1 MFHETLPFP
10 YFEAW
15 DRLRRES
22 HHYAQQFA
30 REGVPV
36 RFRQM
41 ISPPSAEPDTINWT
55 NIESVTYQETYVR
68 LPVANILDRV
78 CGIVPREELY
88 HVGNAYGAYPIR
100 RQRQLCPEY
109 EQAVRVMMDSNL
121 LPELHSYMY
130 TGIPVRDS
138 QYFGSEPRREDDG
151 IIRVGPLEVFKA
163 MHVCGVQIPEPLFQ
177 FYGECRRIEDMAM
190 APAPYDPTTPVWHGQ
205 YPWREYPNR
214 QQQAYDQALNA
225 RIDQVMA
232 TNWPPRYPTW
242 EAVWGPWNTQ
252 QWTPEQRAARDK
264 RNQEYKETRE
274 RALALLERVV
284 APEEFKSFNDNKYI
298 ELTGKKYRYRIKQ
311 AGQTALYNLK
321 SGVVEQNA
329 CLQLTDN
336 TAPTEDRVVMEY
348 LMIKNKENKYLKTA
362 NLFPTGNGLSIDA
375 MAQLTASRLYPSFG
389 DSFMDT
395 SPLLSRLRSS
405 IGNIFSGGS

>member
-1 MFHETLPFP
+1 MFHETLPPP
-10 YFEAW
+10 YAEAW

-22 HHYAQQFA
+22 HHYAGQFA

-36 RFRQM
+36 RLQRM

-55 NIESVTYQETYVR
+55 NIESVTYQEWYVR
-68 LPVANILDRV
+68 LQVPDILDRV
-78 CGIVPREELY
+78 CGMVPREEL
-88 HVGNAYGAYPIR
+88 HVLESFYRGYNFR
-100 RQRQLCPEY
+100 HQRQLCPEY

-121 LPELHSYMY
+121 LPEFHSYMY
-130 TGIPVRDS
+130 QGVPVRDS
-138 QYFGSEPRREDDG
+138 QYFGSEPRREDNG

-163 MHVCGVQIPEPLFQ
+163 MHVCGVSIPEPLFP
-177 FYGECRRIEDMAM
+177 FYGECRRVEDMAM
-190 APAPYDPTTPVWHGQ
+190 APWPTGASAAPVWHGQ

-214 QQQAYDQALNA
+214 QQQAYDLQRAQANINNLNNAQADVA
-225 RIDQVMA
+225 RYRLNEYVA
-232 TNWPPRYPTW
+232 TGTW
-242 EAVWGPWNTQ
+242 EPRLQNWYQHYQPWNTRPLTAEQ
-252 QWTPEQRAARDK
+252 QAARDK

-329 CLQLTDN
+329 CLQLKDSS
-336 TAPTEDRVVMEY
+336 APTEDRVVMEY

-362 NLFPTGNGLSIDA
+362 NLFPTGPPSPYGSALERAAWSLGLGGA
-375 MAQLTASRLYPSFG
+375 MGGIFG
-389 DSFMDT
+389 S
-395 SPLLSRLRSS
+395 
-405 IGNIFSGGS
+405 